1 MAHQTQFQFQSG
13 LGVADMNFRSA
24 KRTANVNSD
33 TNITRLRK
41 ELEIEE
47 SKLRPNLLRLPVM
60 NTELEKAFQEDEA
73 FWNKKSKNSWLCV
86 GDKNTKVFHGWVE
99 SRKMKN
105 KIHSLLNGSGMEH
118 FSKDMKGKIVVDY
131 FSELFQL
138 NGLADPTELLEGML
152 PRVMDRMNREL
163 IKPVSDAE
171 IKRAVKAIKSDNT
184 PGVDGMTGQFFQKFW
199 NITSHHVTQEVRKFF
214 DSGQLPPDSNFR
226 ELCLLP
232 KVQNP
237 NQMKDLRPISL
248 CFVVYKIVSNVMCDR
263 LKMVL
268 PHVISPAQGAFVAGR
283 FISDNLLI
291 VHEMVHG
298 LRTNPT
304 CKSDFIAIKTDMS
317 KAYDRVE
324 WNFLEA
330 LFTKMGFHATWIT
343 WIMGC
348 VFSVSYSVLLNGQ
361 SYEHI
366 VPQQGIR
373 QGDPLSLFL
382 FILCAE
388 ALIHTMNQAEQRGS
402 LTGMKIALSCPQSN
416 I

>member
-1 MAHQTQFQFQSG
+1 
-13 LGVADMNFRSA
+13 
-24 KRTANVNSD
+24 
-33 TNITRLRK
+33 
-41 ELEIEE
+41 
-47 SKLRPNLLRLPVM
+47 
-60 NTELEKAFQEDEA
+60 
-73 FWNKKSKNSWLCV
+73 
-86 GDKNTKVFHGWVE
+86 
-99 SRKMKN
+99 
-105 KIHSLLNGSGMEH
+105 
-118 FSKDMKGKIVVDY
+118 
-131 FSELFQL
+131 
-138 NGLADPTELLEGML
+138 
-152 PRVMDRMNREL
+152 
-163 IKPVSDAE
+163 
-171 IKRAVKAIKSDNT
+171 
-184 PGVDGMTGQFFQKFW
+184 
-199 NITSHHVTQEVRKFF
+199 
-214 DSGQLPPDSNFR
+214 
-226 ELCLLP
+226 
-232 KVQNP
+232 
-237 NQMKDLRPISL
+237 
-248 CFVVYKIVSNVMCDR
+248 
-263 LKMVL
+263 MVL

-348 VFSVSYSVLLNGQ
+348 VRSVSYSVLLNGQ

-416 I
+416 IYFSQTTASSHVGPLSQSVLNS